1 MICAQSSPNGTL
13 SPLNITQ
20 RLTEFAQQLPKHGER
35 IMLIV
40 PDLTRTAPIDVVY
53 QTIYPIL
60 AKRFRDVDVMV
71 ALGTH
76 QPLTE
81 QQICHRLGISEEQHQ
96 QQYTQSRFY
105 NHAFDDET
113 ELELIGHFSEE
124 QVWEISGGLMREEV
138 PITVNKHLFDY
149 DQVLIIG
156 PVFPHEVVGFSGGNK
171 YLFPGVAGREL
182 IDFFHW
188 LGALI
193 TNVHVIGVKNNPVR
207 RVVDEAA
214 KYLSVPRYA
223 LCLVE
228 DHGLAGLFGGS
239 PEEAWQ
245 GASELSAQRHIL
257 YTPRAYHTILS
268 CAPEM
273 YDELWVGGKCMYKL
287 EPVLAEGGTLII
299 YAPHIKEISLTHG
312 ALIEEVGYHCRDYIV
327 HNWEQL
333 KHIPRGVLAHSTHV
347 KGQGTM
353 EGDVEH
359 PRARV
364 VLATGISEQLTR
376 KVNLDYMHPDSIN
389 PADYAGR
396 EDEGVLL
403 VPHAG
408 ERLYRLQGE

>member
-1 MICAQSSPNGTL
+1 MICAQSTPTGTL
-13 SPLNITQ
+13 SPQDINANLCRFAEEMPQHGQ
-20 RLTEFAQQLPKHGER
+20 RILLV
-35 IMLIV
+35 V

-60 AKRFRDVDVMV
+60 ARRFRDVDVMV

-76 QPLTE
+76 QPLTD
-81 QQICHRLGISEEQHQ
+81 QQICQRLGISEQQHKDT
-96 QQYTQSRFY
+96 YTQSRFF
-105 NHAFDDET
+105 NHAFDDPEQ
-113 ELELIGHFSEE
+113 LQLIGHFSSE
-124 QVWEISGGLMREEV
+124 QVWEISEGLMREEV
-138 PITVNKHLFDY
+138 PITINKRLLGY

-193 TNVHVIGVKNNPVR
+193 TNVKVIGVKHNPVR

-214 KYLSVPRYA
+214 KYLSTPRYA

-228 DHGLAGLFGGS
+228 DSGLAGMFGGS

-245 GASELSAQRHIL
+245 GASELSSQRHIL

-273 YDELWVGGKCMYKL
+273 YDEMWVGGKCMYKL

-299 YAPHIKEISLTHG
+299 YAPHIKLISVTHG

-327 HNWEQL
+327 YHWERL

-347 KGQGTM
+347 KGQGRM

-364 VLATGISEQLTR
+364 VLATGISEELTR
-376 KVNLDYMHPDSIN
+376 KVNLDYVSPGSIN
-389 PADYAGR
+389 PADYANR
-396 EDEGVLL
+396 EAEGVLL

-408 ERLYRLQGE
+408 ERLYRLRE